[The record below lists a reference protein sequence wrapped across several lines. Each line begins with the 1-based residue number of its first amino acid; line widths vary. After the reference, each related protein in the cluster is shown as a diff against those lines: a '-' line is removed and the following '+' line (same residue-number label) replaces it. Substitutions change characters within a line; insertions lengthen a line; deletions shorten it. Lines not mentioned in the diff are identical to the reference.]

1 MTTLL
6 IDKTGTLTYGRARL
20 RIIEGADGVSD
31 DKILRLAGSLA
42 QASQHVMSEA
52 LVDAARSKG
61 IALVAP
67 SQVLETPGEGLTGLI
82 GDRRVVLGHPNFVAR
97 LASAPLA
104 RSSGRIAGAANMAV
118 GIDGV
123 HAATLIFADELR
135 PETPSAL
142 RGFREQGIARIVL
155 VTGDRP
161 EVAEAVARAL
171 PIDRILS
178 NASPADKVEAV
189 RSESAAGPTIMI
201 GDGINDAPAL
211 ALADVGVALGAR
223 GAAAASEAADVVVLV
238 DRLDRIAEAIT
249 IARRTRAIAL
259 ESVLAGLG
267 LSGVGMIAAA
277 FGYLPPIAGA
287 VAQEVIDVAVVL
299 NALRCLGGR
308 WWAPKLGRS
317 SVRVGRPAQ

>member
-1 MTTLL
+1 MESAMT
-6 IDKTGTLTYGRARL
+6 KSCAL
-20 RIIEGADGVSD
+20 RM
-31 DKILRLAGSLA
+31 AGSLA

-52 LVDAARSKG
+52 LVEAARSKG
-61 IALVAP
+61 VALVAP
-67 SQVLETPGEGLTGLI
+67 AEVFETPGEGLSGLI
-82 GDRRVVLGHPNFVAR
+82 GARRVVLGHPDFVAR
-97 LASAPLA
+97 MASAPL
-104 RSSGRIAGAANMAV
+104 SSSSPGIPGSVSVAV

-123 HAATLIFADELR
+123 HASTLIFVDELR

-142 RGFREQGIARIVL
+142 AAFREQGVARIVL
-155 VTGDRP
+155 VTGDRA
-161 EVAEAVARAL
+161 EVAEAVGRAL
-171 PIDRILS
+171 PIDRIVS

-238 DRLDRIAEAIT
+238 DKLDRIAEAIR

-259 ESVLAGLG
+259 QSVIVGLG
-267 LSGVGMIAAA
+267 LSCVGMIAAA

-299 NALRCLGGR
+299 NALRCLGE
-308 WWAPKLGRS
+308 PRS
-317 SVRVGRPAQ
+317 WPMLRQSPVRLDRSAS